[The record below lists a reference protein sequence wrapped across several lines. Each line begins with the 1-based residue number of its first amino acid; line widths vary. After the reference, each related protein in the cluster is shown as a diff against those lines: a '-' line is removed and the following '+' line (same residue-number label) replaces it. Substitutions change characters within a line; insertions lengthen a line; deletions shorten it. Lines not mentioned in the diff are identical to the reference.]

1 MNVHD
6 ILEAIGLLVIG
17 LLFYSYVR
25 GLFQGQPHS
34 KRRWQPVVL
43 GLGFGV
49 LSVILMRAG
58 IQLDNG
64 VFIDARNAPIALIGL
79 FEGWTAVVIAAA
91 ITAVSRLWIG
101 GAGAWAGVVSVVLVA
116 VSAGLVHGWARRD
129 GGVAPKHALSLAAL
143 AALALL
149 PALAMLGAR
158 GFELFTRLWAG
169 YATLIMLSV
178 GLMARLFHD
187 VREQQRLMA
196 DQERFRAI
204 IDEAAA
210 VVRIVDADTLTI
222 LETNRAEV
230 ELSGY
235 SREEIIGRNIRE
247 FWPDGPAGRPER
259 EAMLAEVLRTGHM
272 QAMGLGYRTR
282 AGTVIP
288 VDITYRFVDYRG
300 RRFII
305 ALLTDA
311 RPRLQAES
319 ALREA
324 AELRAAH
331 LTVGAAA
338 HEINNPLSIVMG
350 SLQLML
356 ERFPEG
362 SQEQKWTAAAV
373 KAGERIRD
381 AVARLSSLVRVTS
394 AEPSGSL
401 APILDTVRSSEPE
414 KTGPPASPPLPPR

>member
-1 MNVHD
+1 
-6 ILEAIGLLVIG
+6 
-17 LLFYSYVR
+17 
-25 GLFQGQPHS
+25 
-34 KRRWQPVVL
+34 
-43 GLGFGV
+43 
-49 LSVILMRAG
+49 
-58 IQLDNG
+58 
-64 VFIDARNAPIALIGL
+64 
-79 FEGWTAVVIAAA
+79 
-91 ITAVSRLWIG
+91 
-101 GAGAWAGVVSVVLVA
+101 
-116 VSAGLVHGWARRD
+116 
-129 GGVAPKHALSLAAL
+129 
-143 AALALL
+143 
-149 PALAMLGAR
+149 
-158 GFELFTRLWAG
+158 
-169 YATLIMLSV
+169 
-178 GLMARLFHD
+178 
-187 VREQQRLMA
+187 
-196 DQERFRAI
+196 
-204 IDEAAA
+204 
-210 VVRIVDADTLTI
+210 
-222 LETNRAEV
+222 
-230 ELSGY
+230 
-235 SREEIIGRNIRE
+235 
-247 FWPDGPAGRPER
+247 
-259 EAMLAEVLRTGHM
+259 MLAEALRTGHM

-288 VDITYRFVDYRG
+288 VDITYRFVDYHG

>member
-1 MNVHD
+1 M
-6 ILEAIGLLVIG
+6 
-17 LLFYSYVR
+17 
-25 GLFQGQPHS
+25 
-34 KRRWQPVVL
+34 
-43 GLGFGV
+43 
-49 LSVILMRAG
+49 
-58 IQLDNG
+58 
-64 VFIDARNAPIALIGL
+64 
-79 FEGWTAVVIAAA
+79 
-91 ITAVSRLWIG
+91 
-101 GAGAWAGVVSVVLVA
+101 
-116 VSAGLVHGWARRD
+116 
-129 GGVAPKHALSLAAL
+129 AL
-143 AALALL
+143 AT
-149 PALAMLGAR
+149 R
-158 GFELFTRLWAG
+158 RFTRIWAG

-178 GLMARLFHD
+178 GLMARLFQD

-204 IDEAAA
+204 IDAATA
-210 VVRIVDADTLTI
+210 VVRIVDAETLTI

-259 EAMLAEVLRTGHM
+259 EAMLAEAIKTGHM
-272 QAMGLGYRTR
+272 QALGLGYRTR
-282 AGTVIP
+282 AGSVIP
-288 VDITYRFVDYRG
+288 VDITYRLVDYRG

-356 ERFPEG
+356 EQFPEG

-414 KTGPPASPPLPPR
+414 KTGTLAPPPLPPR

>member
-1 MNVHD
+1 MNVHE
-6 ILEAIGLLVIG
+6 IFEAIGLLVIG

-25 GLFQGQPHS
+25 SVFQRQPPPV
-34 KRRWQPVVL
+34 RRWQPIAL
-43 GLGFGV
+43 GTGFGV
-49 LSVILMRAG
+49 LSVILMRSG
-58 IQLDNG
+58 IQLEPG
-64 VFIDARNAPIALIGL
+64 VFIDARNTSIALIGL
-79 FEGWTAVVIAAA
+79 FEGWPAALIAGG
-91 ITAVSRLWIG
+91 ITAVARLWVG
-101 GAGAWAGVVSVVLVA
+101 GAGAWPGVVSVVLVT
-116 VSAGLVHGWARRD
+116 VSAGRVHSWARRA
-129 GGVAPKHALSLAAL
+129 GGVGPRHALALAAL
-143 AALALL
+143 SALALL
-149 PALAMLGAR
+149 PALAMLGPR
-158 GFELFTRLWAG
+158 GLQLFRQVWLS
-169 YATLIMLSV
+169 YSVLVVLSV
-178 GLMARLFHD
+178 GIMARLFHD
-187 VREQQRLMA
+187 VREQQRLMEN
-196 DQERFRAI
+196 QERFRAI
-204 IDEAAA
+204 LDEAGA
-210 VVRIVDADTLTI
+210 VVRVVDAETLRI

-235 SREEIIGRNIRE
+235 SREEIIGKNIRD
-247 FWPDGPAGRPER
+247 FWPDGSAGRPER
-259 EAMLAEVLRTGHM
+259 EAMLAEAFKQGRMHA
-272 QAMGLGYRTR
+272 QNLGYRTR
-282 AGTVIP
+282 AGDIIP

-305 ALLTDA
+305 ALLSDA

-362 SQEQKWTAAAV
+362 SQEQRWTSAAF

-414 KTGPPASPPLPPR
+414 KTGTPAPPPVQPR

>member
-1 MNVHD
+1 MNVHE
-6 ILEAIGLLVIG
+6 IFEAIGLLVIG
-17 LLFYSYVR
+17 LLFYSYAR
-25 GLFQGQPHS
+25 GVFQRQPHS
-34 KRRWQPVVL
+34 RRRWQSPVL
-43 GLGFGV
+43 GVGFGI

-58 IQLDNG
+58 IQLEPG

-79 FEGWTAVVIAAA
+79 FEGWPAALIAAA
-91 ITAVSRLWIG
+91 ITAAARLWLG
-101 GAGAWAGVVSVVLVA
+101 GAGAWAGVVSIALIA
-116 VSAGLVHGWARRD
+116 VCAGLVHGWARRE
-129 GGVAPKHALSLAAL
+129 GAVGPTHVLCLAAL

-158 GFELFTRLWAG
+158 GMQIFSRIWAS
-169 YATLIMLSV
+169 YATLIILSV
-178 GLMARLFHD
+178 GVMARLFHD
-187 VREQQRLMA
+187 VREQQRLME

-210 VVRIVDADTLTI
+210 VVRVVDAETLQI
-222 LETNRAEV
+222 LETNRAEI

-235 SREEIIGRNIRE
+235 SREEIIGKTIRD
-247 FWPDGPAGRPER
+247 FWPEGPVGRPER
-259 EAMLAEVLRTGHM
+259 EAMLADAFKQGRMHALN
-272 QAMGLGYRTR
+272 LGYRTR
-282 AGTVIP
+282 AGDIIP

-362 SQEQKWTAAAV
+362 SQEQRWTSAAF

-381 AVARLSSLVRVTS
+381 AVARLSNLVRITS

-414 KTGPPASPPLPPR
+414 KTGIPAPSPIPPR

>member
-1 MNVHD
+1 MNVHE
-6 ILEAIGLLVIG
+6 IFEAIGLLVIG

-25 GLFQGQPHS
+25 GVFQRQPPS
-34 KRRWQPVVL
+34 RRRWQSVVL
-43 GLGFGV
+43 GVGFGI
-49 LSVILMRAG
+49 LSVVLMRAG
-58 IQLDNG
+58 IQLEPG
-64 VFIDARNAPIALIGL
+64 IFIDARNTSIALIGL
-79 FEGWTAVVIAAA
+79 FEGWPPALIAAA
-91 ITAVSRLWIG
+91 ITAAARLWVG
-101 GAGAWAGVVSVVLVA
+101 EPAPGPAWSASPSSPYALASSMAGPA
-116 VSAGLVHGWARRD
+116 AR
-129 GGVAPKHALSLAAL
+129 GGVGPKHALCLASL

-158 GFELFTRLWAG
+158 GMQIFSRIWAS
-169 YATLIMLSV
+169 YTTLIILSV
-178 GLMARLFHD
+178 GVMARLFHD
-187 VREQQRLMA
+187 VREQRRLME

-210 VVRIVDADTLTI
+210 VVRVVDAETLRI

-235 SREEIIGRNIRE
+235 SREEIIGKTIRD
-247 FWPDGPAGRPER
+247 FWPEDPAGRPER
-259 EAMLAEVLRTGHM
+259 EAMLAEAFRQGRMHALN
-272 QAMGLGYRTR
+272 LGYRTR
-282 AGTVIP
+282 VGDIIP

-331 LTVGAAA
+331 LTVGAVA

-362 SQEQKWTAAAV
+362 SQEQRWTAAAF

-401 APILDTVRSSEPE
+401 APILDTVRSS
-414 KTGPPASPPLPPR
+414 GPDQAGTPAPPPVQPR

>member
-1 MNVHD
+1 MNVHE
-6 ILEAIGLLVIG
+6 IFEAIGLLVIG

-25 GLFQGQPHS
+25 GVFQRQPHS
-34 KRRWQPVVL
+34 VRRWQPMAL
-43 GLGFGV
+43 GAGFGV
-49 LSVILMRAG
+49 LSVILMRSG
-58 IQLDNG
+58 IQLEPG
-64 VFIDARNAPIALIGL
+64 VFIDARNTSIALIGL
-79 FEGWTAVVIAAA
+79 FEGWPAALIAGGITAAA
-91 ITAVSRLWIG
+91 RIWVG
-101 GAGAWAGVVSVVLVA
+101 GTGAWAGVVSIAFVA
-116 VSAGLVHGWARRD
+116 VSAGLVHWWARRD
-129 GGVAPKHALSLAAL
+129 GGVGPRHALVLAAL
-143 AALALL
+143 SALALL

-158 GFELFTRLWAG
+158 GFQLFRQVWVS
-169 YATLIMLSV
+169 YAILAVLSV
-178 GLMARLFHD
+178 GLMSRLFHH
-187 VREQQRLMA
+187 VREQQRMMA
-196 DQERFRAI
+196 DRERFRAI

-210 VVRIVDADTLTI
+210 VVRVVDADTLRI

-235 SREEIIGRNIRE
+235 SREEIIGKSVRD

-259 EAMLAEVLRTGHM
+259 EAMLTEASRKGRMHALS
-272 QAMGLGYRTR
+272 LGYRTR
-282 AGTVIP
+282 PG
-288 VDITYRFVDYRG
+288 DIVPMDVTGRFVDYRG

-311 RPRLQAES
+311 RPRLEAEA

-381 AVARLSSLVRVTS
+381 AVARLSSLVRITS
-394 AEPSGSL
+394 AETSGSL